1 LSRDYV
7 PLLPSTS
14 ITMSALLKLLI
25 IFALSSVKFLL
36 APALS
41 FGLGFNFLQTLAS
54 TSAGGIMGVFV
65 FFYFSRWLINLY
77 DSYLRKAVHKAIHR
91 LADRLNISHLAERFF
106 PYTIKKRKVFTFTNK
121 LYVRI
126 RRKYG
131 LIGIIIVTPVL
142 LSIPIGSFLLARF
155 YPKRNYIVLYLSA
168 SVVMWSLIMSSAIA
182 VF

>member
-1 LSRDYV
+1 
-7 PLLPSTS
+7 
-14 ITMSALLKLLI
+14 MSALLKLLI
-25 IFALSSVKFLL
+25 VFALSSVKFLL

-65 FFYFSRWLINLY
+65 FFYLSRWLISLY
-77 DSYLRKAVHKAIHR
+77 DSYVRKAVHNAIHR
-91 LADRLNISHLAERFF
+91 LAVRLNVSHLAERYF
-106 PYTIKKRKVFTFTNK
+106 PHTIAKKKIFTFSNK

-131 LIGIIIVTPVL
+131 LLGIIILTPVL
-142 LSIPIGSFLLARF
+142 LSIPVGSFLLARF
-155 YPKRNYIVLYLSA
+155 YPKRNYIALYLSG